1 MKTGKLYA
9 MVSMP
14 SNEDI
19 RVIAD
24 LILNELDD
32 SVSIEDKK
40 ENILKLINESI
51 KITIVGE
58 RWESK

>member
-24 LILNELDD
+24 FILNELAD
-32 SVSIEDKK
+32 SVSVEDKK
-40 ENILKLINESI
+40 KNILRLITESI
-51 KITIVGE
+51 KITVVGE
-58 RWESK
+58 RKE

>member
-24 LILNELDD
+24 AILNEVDD
-32 SVSIEDKK
+32 SISLEDKK
-40 ENILKLINESI
+40 KNILKLINESI
-51 KITIVGE
+51 KINIIGE
-58 RWESK
+58 RWEK

>member
-24 LILNELDD
+24 AILNKVDD
-32 SVSIEDKK
+32 SISLEDKK
-40 ENILKLINESI
+40 KNILKLINESI

-58 RWESK
+58 RWEK

>member
-24 LILNELDD
+24 LILNEIDD

-40 ENILKLINESI
+40 KNILKLINESI

-58 RWESK
+58 RWERK

>member
-24 LILNELDD
+24 AILNEVDD
-32 SVSIEDKK
+32 SISLEDKK
-40 ENILKLINESI
+40 KNILKLINESI

-58 RWESK
+58 RRE